1 MERMDLS
8 GHAGEVQSPV
18 TSKYAG
24 AHGHS
29 LSNDTPSL
37 HPSSNGPPRLPPLST
52 TTPEAQQPTAHSTK
66 KGGAVVRYREC
77 LKNHAAS
84 IGGNATDGCGEFM
97 PSGEEGTLEA
107 LKCSACS
114 CHRNFHRKEIEGQCR
129 HHHHHLKETK
139 SVGHKVVL
147 ISGAETFG
155 YSNPATHCLIPSPL
169 PHQMVMPL
177 GALMASESDEMEGA
191 GGARAPPMGKK
202 RLRTRFAPE
211 QKEKMLSFAERIGW
225 RLQRQEE
232 SVVEEFC
239 QEIGVKRKVLKVWM
253 HNNKHSLAKQE
264 LPPA

>member
-1 MERMDLS
+1 MERMDLY
-8 GHAGEVQSPV
+8 GHGGVPSPI

-24 AHGHS
+24 AHGQN
-29 LSNDTPSL
+29 LSKDTPSFY
-37 HPSSNGPPRLPPLST
+37 SSSYGPPPLPPLST
-52 TTPEAQQPTAHSTK
+52 NPTEAQQPTTHSTK
-66 KGGAVVRYREC
+66 KGGAVVMYREC

-114 CHRNFHRKEIEGQCR
+114 CHRNFHRKEIEGEC
-129 HHHHHLKETK
+129 HHHHLKETK
-139 SVGHKVVL
+139 FVGYKGVL
-147 ISGAETFG
+147 ISGPEAFG
-155 YSNPATHCLIPSPL
+155 YNHPANHCLIPSPL

-177 GALMASESDEMEGA
+177 GALMASESDEMDGV

-202 RLRTRFAPE
+202 RVRTKFAPE

-232 SVVEEFC
+232 SVVEQFC
-239 QEIGVKRKVLKVWM
+239 QEIGVNRKVLRVWM
-253 HNNKHSLAKQE
+253 HNNKHNLAKKE